1 MAITV
6 EEKFE
11 AFHAANPHV
20 YVLFKTFALQA
31 LQSGAKK
38 MSSKL
43 IVERIRWEAAI
54 TTSGAGWSTTAGKP
68 FLIDNR
74 FTPWY
79 ARKFIKDFPRAASMF
94 ELREIRTP

>member
-11 AFHAANPHV
+11 AFDAANPHI
-20 YVLFKTFALQA
+20 YTLFKQFALQA
-31 LQSGAKK
+31 LQSGARK

-43 IVERIRWEAAI
+43 IINRIRWECAV
-54 TTSGAGWSTTAGKP
+54 TTTGAGWHVSSGKP
-68 FLIDNR
+68 FLIDDR